1 MHLSLVS
8 SINNN
13 CSIEEQT
20 IYGKQC
26 VSLIKKY
33 ELSFFKT
40 TTQNHYCS
48 FFLDF
53 IGLEVD
59 GYFFFYKRI
68 AITEVTKEMM
78 PAVLNGALLKT
89 GKKIHNEI
97 NLNKKRYEVYKET
110 VSIEKFYLTLHS
122 YINQFMKT
130 CKMKSYL

>member
-1 MHLSLVS
+1 MNCHFLKRQHQIIIVASFWIS
-8 SINNN
+8 SGSRLMDI
-13 CSIEEQT
+13 
-20 IYGKQC
+20 
-26 VSLIKKY
+26 
-33 ELSFFKT
+33 
-40 TTQNHYCS
+40 
-48 FFLDF
+48 
-53 IGLEVD
+53 
-59 GYFFFYKRI
+59 FFFYKRI

>member
-8 SINNN
+8 SIKKKD
-13 CSIEEQT
+13 CSIEEQI

-33 ELSFFKT
+33 ELSYLKT
-40 TTQNHYCS
+40 TTPNHYCS

-59 GYFFFYKRI
+59 GFFFYKRI

-89 GKKIHNEI
+89 GKTIHNEI
-97 NLNKKRYEVYKET
+97 IFK
-110 VSIEKFYLTLHS
+110 
-122 YINQFMKT
+122 
-130 CKMKSYL
+130 

>member
-33 ELSFFKT
+33 ELSFLKT
-40 TTQNHYCS
+40 TTPNHYCS

-59 GYFFFYKRI
+59 GFFFYKRI

-89 GKKIHNEI
+89 PTGRSWAE
-97 NLNKKRYEVYKET
+97 YT
-110 VSIEKFYLTLHS
+110 PG
-122 YINQFMKT
+122 
-130 CKMKSYL
+130 

>member
-26 VSLIKKY
+26 VSLIKKKRNCH
-33 ELSFFKT
+33 FFKR
-40 TTQNHYCS
+40 QHQIIIVAS
-48 FFLDF
+48 FWISSGSRLMD
-53 IGLEVD
+53 I
-59 GYFFFYKRI
+59 FFFYKRI

-97 NLNKKRYEVYKET
+97 IFR
-110 VSIEKFYLTLHS
+110 
-122 YINQFMKT
+122 
-130 CKMKSYL
+130 